1 MLVSTKSRTVQ
12 MSGSSCSGAN
22 GGASSGAT
30 IAIGS
35 PVRWKRYTA
44 RICRSPAGGRK
55 CVPNGSASM
64 SAAPGAARSVIRS
77 SIRMGLPTSS
87 ERGRGSIPFGQGK
100 LSRAPVNRD
109 KPQGPAWTRGSM
121 ASRPLLYSMDIS
133 HYCIAADRM
142 LAFKG
147 VAFDPRP
154 VPYHD
159 KQELIKATGQDYV
172 PTLVWD
178 GKIVAW
184 QDIPDFLEAAQPK
197 PTLYPWGQKGLAT
210 LLEHWGHQVL
220 EERVWRYVVTKVPP
234 VLHDD
239 GERWVFEEM
248 QTRARG
254 PWHVLE
260 MRREEFRQDMNKHL
274 AMVETTLEGREWI
287 LGQPSLADFGIY
299 GSMSPLLT
307 VGEAVPDEFPRLA
320 AWAGRIRALG

>member
-1 MLVSTKSRTVQ
+1 
-12 MSGSSCSGAN
+12 
-22 GGASSGAT
+22 
-30 IAIGS
+30 
-35 PVRWKRYTA
+35 
-44 RICRSPAGGRK
+44 
-55 CVPNGSASM
+55 
-64 SAAPGAARSVIRS
+64 
-77 SIRMGLPTSS
+77 
-87 ERGRGSIPFGQGK
+87 
-100 LSRAPVNRD
+100 
-109 KPQGPAWTRGSM
+109 M

-147 VAFDPRP
+147 VAFDTRP

-172 PTLVWD
+172 PTLVWH

-197 PTLYPWGQKGLAT
+197 PTLYPWGQKGLAI

-239 GERWVFEEM
+239 RERWVFEEM

-254 PWHVLE
+254 PWARARDAAGGVPRGHEQASPDGRVDTRRARLDPRRAQSCGLGDLRWHVPAPH
-260 MRREEFRQDMNKHL
+260 RR
-274 AMVETTLEGREWI
+274 
-287 LGQPSLADFGIY
+287 
-299 GSMSPLLT
+299 
-307 VGEAVPDEFPRLA
+307 
-320 AWAGRIRALG
+320 